1 MVQMIDVDGDGVK
14 DLLMSA
20 TQENAGRGRV
30 YIFKGG
36 KTLAQWIALRTAS
49 DGTSGRLY
57 VPVNATTASW
67 VLDGPTPVDTVASTT
82 NNFAQTVGGTT
93 LLGDITGDN
102 IPDFAVADAKNSV
115 NKVFLYSGA
124 VVAAAASPVP
134 TSLSIQALTDGTTPQ
149 DGVNNGFGLRSV
161 GGVQLLGTSA
171 KDLLVSNV
179 KRGYVYIFATG
190 TATGYGSP
198 AHQFTGS
205 APLSFGTSLSVGN
218 LDGNSTGGKDVV
230 IGGGATTGSAAWIF
244 YRRPTGGYDATPT
257 VGFWQSILSGTRNG
271 VSTVVAD
278 FDGDGK
284 DDLAVSD
291 DLNAPGK
298 ITVWH

>member
-1 MVQMIDVDGDGVK
+1 
-14 DLLMSA
+14 
-20 TQENAGRGRV
+20 
-30 YIFKGG
+30 
-36 KTLAQWIALRTAS
+36 
-49 DGTSGRLY
+49 